1 MEVPVRDWTHWVAGY
16 GLTRAS
22 LKLLARRG
30 DPMAQLLR
38 IDTNPVDNIYPLIEQ
53 IRGRGRMSPVRGA
66 GWVSADAQIVHHHE
80 SCLGQGR
87 RGARPSSGSAGRAVR
102 EPRGMAQRHRGDPAL

>member
-1 MEVPVRDWTHWVAGY
+1 MKVPVRDWTHWAGY

-22 LKLLARRG
+22 PKLLARRS

-53 IRGRGRMSPVRGA
+53 IRGRGRTASGSVHSFDPLTARWPRLEWIAEILRFADHLAGLEFHDAHHVRRLPVIR
-66 GWVSADAQIVHHHE
+66 HHE
-80 SCLGQGR
+80 F
-87 RGARPSSGSAGRAVR
+87 
-102 EPRGMAQRHRGDPAL
+102 GDP